1 MQLRP
6 YSTKLELT
14 RNKPANTDNIMALK
28 HKVSK
33 AEFEKLVK
41 LIQSEYKPDETG
53 ENYVL
58 DVEGLEDTTAL
69 KTAKDRERDARKLA
83 EQKAK
88 EAQAQVEAL
97 TEERDTL
104 LKGTIPKANVE
115 ALENSYKEKLTKREG
130 ELTGQIGK
138 LTTTVRKAL
147 VDNVAASLASK
158 ISISP
163 TLMLPH
169 IQKRLTVE
177 EVNGEFVTRVL
188 DGNGAPSASTIA
200 DLEKEFLANKEF
212 APVLVG
218 SKGSGGAGAGG
229 NSGGAGRK
237 SEGEGKIDFS
247 GSPAAIA
254 KRLEASGRLQMP
266 PNSQAASQ

>member
-1 MQLRP
+1 
-6 YSTKLELT
+6 
-14 RNKPANTDNIMALK
+14 MALK

-41 LIQSEYKPDETG
+41 QIQSEYKPDETG

-58 DVEGLEDTTAL
+58 EVEGLEDTTVL
-69 KTAKDRERDARKLA
+69 KTAKDRERDARKEA
-83 EQKAK
+83 EKTAK
-88 EAQAQVEAL
+88 ELKTQLDAL
-97 TEERDTL
+97 TEERDSL

-115 ALENSYKEKLTKREG
+115 ALENSYKEKLTRRET
-130 ELTGQIGK
+130 ELNGQIGK
-138 LTTTVRKAL
+138 LSNTVRKTL
-147 VDNVAASLASK
+147 VDNVAATLASK

-169 IQKRLTVE
+169 IQRRLTVE

-188 DGNGAPSASTIA
+188 DSNGAPSASTIA

-218 SKGSGGAGAGG
+218 SKGSGGAGTGG
-229 NSGGAGRK
+229 GSGGAGNK
-237 SEGEGKIDFS
+237 SIGEGKIDFS

-266 PNSQAASQ
+266 PNSSAVGQ